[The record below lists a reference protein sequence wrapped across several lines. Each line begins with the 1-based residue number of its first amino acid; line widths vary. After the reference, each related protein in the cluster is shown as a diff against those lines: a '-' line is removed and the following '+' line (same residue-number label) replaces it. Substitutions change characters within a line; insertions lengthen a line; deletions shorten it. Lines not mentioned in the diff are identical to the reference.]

1 MPEQRQRGRCVPPT
15 SVAGGLPSTAI
26 QRQVAG
32 AVHQAICALLKTDGS
47 DRCAWYAATAANLM
61 PHLTGNKYTIN
72 SGSLTV
78 ATEPN
83 GNGFTFDAANPQ
95 IADAEFHSL
104 LVRDHG
110 NGRFEAAD
118 LAARHWRIW
127 ARRLGARW
135 RAPEPPPFIWG
146 WFDEFDQMWPLG
158 ISFAIDLDLTNR
170 HLAYIANGP
179 GAPLLRQLS
188 GYALRIIKGG

>member
-1 MPEQRQRGRCVPPT
+1 MPEQRQRGRRVPPT

-118 LAARHWRIW
+118 LAAR
-127 ARRLGARW
+127 
-135 RAPEPPPFIWG
+135 
-146 WFDEFDQMWPLG
+146 QPLG
-158 ISFAIDLDLTNR
+158 HELDHLGLARGERVAGHVVPRRGALQVLPDQRAQLMHVSTGSINFQIRPRRNSF
-170 HLAYIANGP
+170 
-179 GAPLLRQLS
+179 
-188 GYALRIIKGG
+188 